1 MKINVIL
8 LLSSFLLA
16 SNAFAYHH
24 HFHKE
29 KLEHLSH
36 HRLVELALLQY
47 EQNKCLKEELEKAK
61 HKLHEEHRFH
71 ALEKAL
77 VHFFIG

>member
-1 MKINVIL
+1 MKINIVL
-8 LLSSFLLA
+8 LLSSLLLA

-29 KLEHLSH
+29 KLERLSH

-61 HKLHEEHRFH
+61 HKLHEEHQVNK
-71 ALEKAL
+71 LERVL
-77 VHFFIG
+77 VDFFIG